1 MNMLEKKL
9 AESINRK
16 KSVVLFTGDI
26 GSTLLL
32 DAVKDLNVDIVFID
46 TCFHFSEIMDYVK
59 SCGDKVVVIKNSDLP
74 VKPEDNMDQCCY
86 QRKTEMLKRYLDSRG
101 VQCLIAPFMNEEHA
115 AEIENSYLSGIDNV
129 EIIKPLYG
137 IAESNIWKR
146 IKERRL
152 PFSKIYNK
160 GYKSVDCRQCTTR
173 HGRKKQDGYKK
184 TEILDKKTEEKLKAL
199 GYM

>member
-1 MNMLEKKL
+1 L
-9 AESINRK
+9 AESISRK

-46 TCFHFSEIMDYVK
+46 TCFHFNEIMVYVK
-59 SCGDKVVVIKNSDLP
+59 SCGDKVVVIKNSDVP

-86 QRKTEMLKRYLDSRG
+86 QRKAEMLKVYLDSRG
-101 VQCLIAPFMNEEHA
+101 AQCLIVPFIDEEHA
-115 AEIENSYLSGIDNV
+115 AEIESSYLSGIDNV

-137 IAESNIWKR
+137 IAESDIWTS

-160 GYKSVDCRQCTTR
+160 GYKSIDCRYCTTR

-184 TEILDKKTEEKLKAL
+184 AEILDKKTEEKLKAL